1 MPRLK
6 LYVDENV
13 DVRIVEGLRRRNV
26 AVTSALDE
34 GLLGASDEEH
44 FRLATTLKAAIFTHD
59 HHFVEIAIQKNL
71 RGESHLGVIFVE
83 MHRLS
88 VGECVRRLALYADVL
103 SAEEMIDAVE
113 FL

>member
-1 MPRLK
+1 MARLK

-13 DVRIVEGLRRRNV
+13 DVRIVEGLRRRGV
-26 AVTSALDE
+26 AVTSALEE

-44 FRLATTLKAAIFTHD
+44 FKRASSLKAAIFTHD
-59 HHFVEIAIQKNL
+59 HHFVEIAIQKDL
-71 RGESHLGVIFVE
+71 QREGHFGVIFVE

-88 VGECVRRLALYADVL
+88 LGECIRRLALYADVL
-103 SAEEMIDAVE
+103 SGEEMIDAIE